1 MGVLGQWCGTCFLI
15 NVIAWALLEDEATN
29 FNLLALLSTTYVLH
43 GHSWMMKPHA
53 STLLPIQLESSR
65 SSAVLSV
72 SFEMQLECIYVSCL
86 HRWTSRLRS
95 TWIRSLFRIPWMK
108 SSNTC
113 ISVCDVSSCA
123 WMWLIFEDFTREKDE
138 LDFTQCVLSSE
149 LFVFEHF
156 IDNDNNWNWYE
167 QFIL

>member
-1 MGVLGQWCGTCFLI
+1 MKQLASIHLLFDQRRTYFYMGVLGWWSH
-15 NVIAWALLEDEATN
+15 V
-29 FNLLALLSTTYVLH
+29 LLSYCLFI
-43 GHSWMMKPHA
+43 
-53 STLLPIQLESSR
+53 LSR
-65 SSAVLSV
+65 LGAAQYLA
-72 SFEMQLECIYVSCL
+72 FRLKMQLVCIYVCCL
-86 HRWTSRLRS
+86 HRWTSTLRS
-95 TWIRSLFRIPWMK
+95 TWTRSPFRIPWMK